1 MSAVRNRP
9 RPPAGSRTKAQA
21 AGSEP
26 GSLGLARCSVIVA
39 GTGVV
44 PLMCQRV
51 SRAPVHLRGD
61 DRSPTRVAAAMG
73 WPAFRLRLVRGYVVD
88 LANPSSKSKGSRSR
102 RLSVSATCPARQ
114 HPTARHRGL
123 SHPPLTSTTP
133 DRGVHGHLCPVVMAA
148 GHRGHVGRPT
158 ELTRPG
164 YCSFRPLAST
174 YGAHVDDRE
183 DVALTAEDY
192 ESVLVAMRML
202 SSRYRSGWTLNEALD
217 QWRLVVEDIEEGVDT
232 QWAWGYHNELF
243 CRDWLYE
250 AWPLLTARVRA
261 LRQSLLDGLDE
272 RFAAATA
279 PMRKQETA
287 LGHRRGKWW
296 HDRYPRLVSGEPGDE
311 LPETWSPAPEYV
323 EDD

>member
-1 MSAVRNRP
+1 M
-9 RPPAGSRTKAQA
+9 T
-21 AGSEP
+21 
-26 GSLGLARCSVIVA
+26 
-39 GTGVV
+39 
-44 PLMCQRV
+44 
-51 SRAPVHLRGD
+51 
-61 DRSPTRVAAAMG
+61 
-73 WPAFRLRLVRGYVVD
+73 
-88 LANPSSKSKGSRSR
+88 
-102 RLSVSATCPARQ
+102 
-114 HPTARHRGL
+114 
-123 SHPPLTSTTP
+123 
-133 DRGVHGHLCPVVMAA
+133 A

-158 ELTRPG
+158 ELTRHG
-164 YCSFRPLAST
+164 HCSFRPLTST
-174 YGAHVDDRE
+174 YGARVDDRE

-232 QWAWGYHNELF
+232 QWAWEYHNELF

-261 LRQSLLDGLDE
+261 LRQSFLDGLDE
-272 RFAAATA
+272 RFDAATA
-279 PMRKQETA
+279 PMRKKRKKGSV
-287 LGHRRGKWW
+287 LGHCGGKWW